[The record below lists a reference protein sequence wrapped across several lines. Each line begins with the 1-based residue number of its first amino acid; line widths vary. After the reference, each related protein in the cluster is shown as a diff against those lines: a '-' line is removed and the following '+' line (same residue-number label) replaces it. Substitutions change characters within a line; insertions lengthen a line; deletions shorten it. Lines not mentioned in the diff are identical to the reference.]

1 VVRGNDPSSV
11 LIGAVVTIV
20 DSVAV
25 VVLRVLA
32 MVDVFFPQ
40 TAPNVMDQKVN
51 LDVDGDI

>member
-1 VVRGNDPSSV
+1 V

-40 TAPNVMDQKVN
+40 TAPNVMEQKVD
-51 LDVDGDI
+51 LDVDGCIQ